1 MALEIP
7 GHHQL
12 NAMQVAA
19 YDKTQGKMAFF
30 DASRPQDFVFIS
42 GTKVIFSKQVL
53 PKYFVIVTEKSV
65 AESIYVSYLNKT
77 CVHFTDADACKEQR
91 EPA

>member
-42 GTKVIFSKQVL
+42 GTKV
-53 PKYFVIVTEKSV
+53 YF
-65 AESIYVSYLNKT
+65 LNKYCQNT
-77 CVHFTDADACKEQR
+77 L
-91 EPA
+91 